1 MTFLPLYSHGVKS
14 LDPDYKTFFAW
25 EWGDALC
32 IALDPYLYT
41 TEYPTRCD
49 GEKPVF
55 SLGEVQKNWL
65 LDLLAND
72 SHTWKFI
79 FLHQHGGQPPST
91 QYAGGTW
98 IPECYGRGGAATVE
112 CAVQYHEWIREVTG
126 HHNVIIFLGHDHVFS
141 TGLHQGLRFFT
152 CPTLNTYAQW
162 PFDEVGF
169 RNEDWIYREEE
180 TFSATVV
187 GIGKGQG
194 RIYVKNYTPPPQS
207 SDIYKQFTR
216 LTVRNYGQ
224 EGKPKRLQR
233 QIKPIDAKKKSTGF
247 NNGFVAT
254 KFGGYLSVSR
264 NGEKPEVD
272 HDLTEWEAGD
282 RIAVHR
288 AAGGVVRVDVSRSKV
303 EVLMLD
309 TKGAPVMYPD
319 RYDQAGQEV
328 RVTICAGRDD
338 RGGDGPAEACADVP

>member
-1 MTFLPLYSHGVKS
+1 
-14 LDPDYKTFFAW
+14 
-25 EWGDALC
+25 
-32 IALDPYLYT
+32 
-41 TEYPTRCD
+41 
-49 GEKPVF
+49 
-55 SLGEVQKNWL
+55 
-65 LDLLAND
+65 
-72 SHTWKFI
+72 
-79 FLHQHGGQPPST
+79 
-91 QYAGGTW
+91 
-98 IPECYGRGGAATVE
+98 
-112 CAVQYHEWIREVTG
+112 
-126 HHNVIIFLGHDHVFS
+126 
-141 TGLHQGLRFFT
+141 LRFFT

-194 RIYVKNYTPPPQS
+194 RIYVKNYTPPPKS

-254 KFGGYLSVSR
+254 KFGGYLSVSQ

-272 HDLTEWEAGD
+272 HDLTDWEAGD

-328 RVTICAGRDD
+328 RVTICDEQYD
-338 RGGDGPAEACADVP
+338 EDGDGVADACGDVPNFSERGAEKSDLPGGSDGGKACACAGNFDGDLDVDGTDAATFRADFGRSLLKRPCRAGDPCNGDFSGDGDVDGSDAAIFRQDFGRSRFRNPCPARSA